1 MYRLF
6 LLCLAALVALPLF
19 SSRTEA
25 AEANANKGK
34 ILVVASSQD
43 QMELADKSIMNVGFF
58 LNEFAVPTEYLAE
71 QGYQIVLATPS
82 GQMPVMDKNSNDKKF
97 FNGDDAARAKAVNF
111 VNSLSAISLKDAI
124 NNGLDQYDAVFV
136 PGGHAP
142 MTDLMQDKDLGTILR
157 YFHEKQ
163 KPTAFICHGP
173 VAMLSALPDPAAYRQ
188 ALVSHDVKGA
198 MAAAKDWIYSGYEMT
213 VLSDAEEWPGE
224 VAKGTE
230 MPFHVEQALQIAGG
244 KMRVDGMYGSHVVH
258 DRELITGQNPA
269 SDIALAKELD
279 KALQAK

>member
-1 MYRLF
+1 MKRVLF
-6 LLCLAALVALPLF
+6 LCLATLLMLPF
-19 SSRTEA
+19 FGGHSEA
-25 AEANANKGK
+25 AASKGK
-34 ILVVASSQD
+34 ILVVASSQS

-71 QGYQIVLATPS
+71 RGYEIVLATPS
-82 GQMPVMDKNSNDKKF
+82 GEMPVMDKGSNDKKF
-97 FNGDDAARAKAVNF
+97 FGGDEAARSKAVAF
-111 VNSLSAISLKDAI
+111 VDGLKPISLTDAI
-124 NNGLDQYDAVFV
+124 KGGLDQYAAIFV

-142 MTDLMQDKDLGTILR
+142 MTDLMQDENLGTILR

-173 VAMLSALPDPAAYRQ
+173 AAMLAALPDAAAYRQ
-188 ALVSHDVKGA
+188 ALVSHDAKGA
-198 MAAAKDWIYSGYEMT
+198 MAASSKGWIYSGYEMT

-269 SDIALAKELD
+269 SDLELAKELD
-279 KALQAK
+279 KSLQAE

>member
-6 LLCLAALVALPLF
+6 LLCLAAIVALPF
-19 SSRTEA
+19 FTSRTEA
-25 AEANANKGK
+25 AVPTSKGK

-43 QMELADKSIMNVGFF
+43 KMELADKSIMNVGFF
-58 LNEFAVPTEYLAE
+58 LNEFAVPTQYLAE

-82 GQMPVMDKNSNDKKF
+82 GQMPVMDKSSNDKNF
-97 FNGDDAARAKAVNF
+97 FGGDDTARAKAVKF
-111 VNSLSAISLKDAI
+111 VEGLSAISLKDAI
-124 NNGLDQYDAVFV
+124 NGGLDQYAAVFV

-157 YFHEKQ
+157 YFHEQQ

-173 VAMLSALPDPAAYRQ
+173 VAMLSALPDPAAYRK
-188 ALVSHDVKGA
+188 ALVSHDTKGA
-198 MAAAKDWIYSGYEMT
+198 MAAAQNWIYNGYEMT

-224 VAKGTE
+224 NAKGTE

-244 KMRVDGMYGSHVVH
+244 KMRVDGLYGSHVVH

>member
-6 LLCLAALVALPLF
+6 LLCLAVLVTLPFF
-19 SSRTEA
+19 SSRSEA
-25 AEANANKGK
+25 AAASKGK

-43 QMELADKSIMNVGFF
+43 KMELADKSIMNVGFF

-82 GQMPVMDKNSNDKKF
+82 GQMPVMDKNSNDKNF
-97 FNGDDAARAKAVNF
+97 FNGDDAARAKAVKF
-111 VNSLSAISLKDAI
+111 VNGLTAISLKDAI
-124 NNGLDQYDAVFV
+124 NGGLDQYAAVFV

-157 YFHEKQ
+157 YFHEQQ

-173 VAMLSALPDPAAYRQ
+173 VAMLAALPDPAAYRQ
-188 ALVSHDVKGA
+188 ALVSHDAKGA
-198 MAAAKDWIYSGYEMT
+198 MAAAKGWIYSGYEMT

-269 SDIALAKELD
+269 SDLALAKELD
-279 KALQAK
+279 KALQAE

>member
-6 LLCLAALVALPLF
+6 LLCLAALVAMPLF

-25 AEANANKGK
+25 AAANKGK

-43 QMELADKSIMNVGFF
+43 KMELADKSIMDVGFF

-82 GQMPVMDKNSNDKKF
+82 GQMPVMDKNSNDKNF
-97 FNGDDAARAKAVNF
+97 FNGDDAARAKAVKF
-111 VNSLSAISLKDAI
+111 VNGLSAISLKDAI
-124 NNGLDQYDAVFV
+124 NSGLDQYDAVFV

-188 ALVSHDVKGA
+188 ALVNHDAKGA
-198 MAAAKDWIYSGYEMT
+198 MEAAKGWIYSGYEMT

>member
-1 MYRLF
+1 MKQVLF
-6 LLCLAALVALPLF
+6 LCLAALLMLPVL

-25 AEANANKGK
+25 AASKGK
-34 ILVVASSQD
+34 ILVVASSQT

-71 QGYQIVLATPS
+71 RGYEIVLATPS
-82 GQMPVMDKNSNDKKF
+82 GQMPVMDKSSNDKKF
-97 FNGDDAARAKAVNF
+97 FGGDEAARAKAVAF
-111 VNSLSAISLKDAI
+111 VNDLKPISLQDVIKG
-124 NNGLDQYDAVFV
+124 GLDQYAAIFV

-142 MTDLMQDKDLGTILR
+142 MTDLMQDKNLGTILR

-173 VAMLSALPDPAAYRQ
+173 AAMLAALPDATAYRQ
-188 ALVSHDVKGA
+188 ALVSHDAKGA
-198 MAAAKDWIYSGYEMT
+198 MAAAKGWIYSGYEMT

-224 VAKGTE
+224 AAKGTE

-244 KMRVDGMYGSHVVH
+244 RMRVDGMYGSHVVH
-258 DRELITGQNPA
+258 DRELITGQNPS
-269 SDIALAKELD
+269 SDLELARELD
-279 KALQAK
+279 KTLSAK

>member
-1 MYRLF
+1 MKQVLF
-6 LLCLAALVALPLF
+6 LCLAALLLLPIF
-19 SSRTEA
+19 SAHSEA
-25 AEANANKGK
+25 AARKGK
-34 ILVVASSQD
+34 ILVGVSSQS

-71 QGYQIVLATPS
+71 RGYEIVLATPS
-82 GQMPVMDKNSNDKKF
+82 GQMPVMDKSSNDKKF
-97 FNGDDAARAKAVNF
+97 FGGDEAARAKAVAF
-111 VNSLSAISLKDAI
+111 VNGLKPISLQDAI
-124 NNGLDQYDAVFV
+124 KDGLEQYAAIFV

-173 VAMLSALPDPAAYRQ
+173 SAMLAALPDAAAYRQ
-188 ALVSHDVKGA
+188 ALVSHDAKGA
-198 MAAAKDWIYSGYEMT
+198 MAAAKGWIYSGYEMT

-230 MPFHVEQALQIAGG
+230 MPFHGEQALQIAGG
-244 KMRVDGMYGSHVVH
+244 RMRVDGMYGSHVVH
-258 DRELITGQNPA
+258 DRELITGQNPS
-269 SDIALAKELD
+269 SDLELARELD
-279 KALQAK
+279 KTLSAK

>member
-1 MYRLF
+1 MKQLF
-6 LLCLAALVALPLF
+6 LFCLAAILVLPFF
-19 SSRTEA
+19 SSHSEA
-25 AEANANKGK
+25 AASKGK
-34 ILVVASSQD
+34 ILVVASSQQ

-58 LNEFAVPTEYLAE
+58 LNEFAVPTEYLAG
-71 QGYQIVLATPS
+71 QGYEIVLATPS
-82 GQMPVMDKNSNDKKF
+82 GAMPVMDKGSNDKKF
-97 FNGDDAARAKAVNF
+97 FGGDEQARAQAVEF
-111 VNSLSAISLKDAI
+111 VNGLKPISLKDAI
-124 NNGLDQYDAVFV
+124 DGGLGQYAAVFV

-142 MTDLMQDKDLGTILR
+142 MTDLMQDQDLGTILR

-173 VAMLSALPDPAAYRQ
+173 AAMLAALPDPAAYRQ
-188 ALVSHDVKGA
+188 ALVSHDAKGA
-198 MAAAKDWIYSGYEMT
+198 MAAAKGWIYNGYEMT

-269 SDIALAKELD
+269 SDIELAKELA
-279 KALQAK
+279 KTLQAK

>member
-1 MYRLF
+1 MKQVLF
-6 LLCLAALVALPLF
+6 LCLAALLLLPIF
-19 SSRTEA
+19 SAHSEA
-25 AEANANKGK
+25 AASKGK
-34 ILVVASSQD
+34 ILVVVSSQD
-43 QMELADKSIMNVGFF
+43 KMELADKSIMDVGFF

-71 QGYQIVLATPS
+71 RGYEIVLATPS
-82 GQMPVMDKNSNDKKF
+82 GQMPVMDKSSNDKKF
-97 FNGDDAARAKAVNF
+97 FGGDEAARAKAVAF
-111 VNSLSAISLKDAI
+111 VNGLKPISLQDAI
-124 NNGLDQYDAVFV
+124 KDGLEQYAAIFV

-173 VAMLSALPDPAAYRQ
+173 SAMLAALPDAAAYRQ
-188 ALVSHDVKGA
+188 ALVSHDAKGA
-198 MAAAKDWIYSGYEMT
+198 MAAAKGWIYSGYEMT

-244 KMRVDGMYGSHVVH
+244 RMRVDGMYGSHVVH
-258 DRELITGQNPA
+258 DRELITGQNPS
-269 SDIALAKELD
+269 SDLELARELD
-279 KALQAK
+279 KTLSAK

>member
-1 MYRLF
+1 MKQVLF
-6 LLCLAALVALPLF
+6 LCLAALLLLPIF
-19 SSRTEA
+19 SAHSEA
-25 AEANANKGK
+25 AASKGK
-34 ILVVASSQD
+34 ILVAVSTQS

-71 QGYQIVLATPS
+71 RGYEIVLATPS
-82 GQMPVMDKNSNDKKF
+82 GQMPVMDKSSNDKKF
-97 FNGDDAARAKAVNF
+97 FGGDEAARAKAVAF
-111 VNSLSAISLKDAI
+111 VNGLKPISLQDAI
-124 NNGLDQYDAVFV
+124 KDGLEQYAAIFV

-173 VAMLSALPDPAAYRQ
+173 SAMLAALPDAAAYRQ
-188 ALVSHDVKGA
+188 ALVSHDAKGA
-198 MAAAKDWIYSGYEMT
+198 MAAAKGWIYSGYEMT

-244 KMRVDGMYGSHVVH
+244 RMRVDGMYGSHVVH
-258 DRELITGQNPA
+258 DRELITGQNPS
-269 SDIALAKELD
+269 SDLELARELD
-279 KALQAK
+279 KTLSAK